1 MFKNLPVEK
10 PELLALGQFLG
21 ATRIAVIVRAFYEVM
36 HADLLIGFY
45 FTGKDLDRIAEQQT
59 AFILKAFGVTES
71 YAGVPPAKAHSALPP
86 ILEGH
91 FDRRLKLL
99 DELLEREGLT
109 LSQRKAWIGF
119 ENAFRAAIVS
129 RP

>member
-21 ATRIAVIVRAFYEVM
+21 AARIRVIIRAFYEVM
-36 HADLLIGFY
+36 HADVMIGFY
-45 FTGKDLDRIAEQQT
+45 FTGKDLDRIAEHQT
-59 AFILKAFGVTES
+59 AFVLKAFGLATS
-71 YAGVPPAKAHSALPP
+71 YTGVPPASAHSALPP

-99 DELLEREGLT
+99 DELLEREGLSP
-109 LSQRKAWIGF
+109 SQRKAWIGF

>member
-21 ATRIAVIVRAFYEVM
+21 AARFRGILLALCEVG
-36 HADLLIGFY
+36 HADVTIGFY
-45 FTGKDLDRIAEQQT
+45 FTGKDLHGIAAHQT
-59 AFILKAFGVTES
+59 AFVLKAFGLATS
-71 YAGVPPAKAHSALPP
+71 YTGVPPASAHSALPP

-99 DELLEREGLT
+99 DELLEREGLSP
-109 LSQRKAWIGF
+109 SQRKAWIGF